1 MKKVNSEIK
10 IIKKVESYA
19 SNVSVIDRGDI
30 QRKILNILFISSG
43 ILLLCYVLILANMF
57 WDIVERK
64 ALQKEAL
71 ALSSEVGNLELEYLA
86 LSNNIDIT
94 LSHSMGFR
102 EVKTSFATRQ
112 PVVSLAQASNEI

>member
-1 MKKVNSEIK
+1 MKKVNSDIK
-10 IIKKVESYA
+10 IKKVENYA

-30 QRKILNILFISSG
+30 QRKILNILLISSG
-43 ILLLCYVLILANMF
+43 ILLLCYVFILGNMF

-102 EVKTSFATRQ
+102 EVKTSFATRH